1 MGRITGI
8 GIPAAGSNI
17 GLITV
22 VFRLVRR
29 AHLSPKE
36 HRNSDQERTADDQR
50 WRQRR
55 QIREHG
61 GHLLELAFVPMSLL
75 LAL

>member
-1 MGRITGI
+1 MGGITGI
-8 GIPAAGSNI
+8 GIPAIGFNI

-22 VFRLVRR
+22 IFGLLPRT
-29 AHLSPKE
+29 HLPAKE
-36 HRNSDQERTADDQR
+36 HRNSDQERDSDDQR

-55 QIREHG
+55 QIREHA
-61 GHLLELAFVPMSLL
+61 GHLLELAFVPMTRL

>member
-8 GIPAAGSNI
+8 GIPAVGSNV
-17 GLITV
+17 GLIAV
-22 VFRLVRR
+22 IFRLPRR

-50 WRQRR
+50 WRQRC